1 MFLADVDN
9 MDKEP
14 HVQHHD
20 TQQEHTADAPNS
32 IFAILFPVVLFLGHV
47 EGVHYPTEGEKTQED
62 EDRAGKNGVHETVV
76 VPERSNGKRIW
87 VGVDGCGVVSTTQV
101 PQVQHNKT

>member
-20 TQQEHTADAPNS
+20 TQQEHTADAWQQEVKKFV
-32 IFAILFPVVLFLGHV
+32 IVLFRYDV
-47 EGVHYPTEGEKTQED
+47 VDYPTEGEKTQED
-62 EDRAGKNGVHETVV
+62 EDRARKNGVHETVV
-76 VPERSNGKRIW
+76 VPERSNGKKIW
-87 VGVDGCGVVSTTQV
+87 VGVDGCGVADIMQAIFRCFSR
-101 PQVQHNKT
+101 